1 MEGFAFRIDWV
12 HPPRSGEHH
21 MRQDNL
27 PGSTVAD
34 VNSTQLVHRRSRHRI
49 RHLPVHHNS
58 VDLLFVRTEESV
70 QVLLQ
75 FRPGDRHGVRHC
87 VEVSENRF
95 FENPE

>member
-1 MEGFAFRIDWV
+1 MQV

-27 PGSTVAD
+27 PWPTVAD
-34 VNSTQLVHRRSRHRI
+34 ANSTQLVYRRSRHRI
-49 RHLPVHHNS
+49 RDLPVHHNS

-75 FRPGDRHGVRHC
+75 FRPSDRHGVRHC
-87 VEVSENRF
+87 VQ
-95 FENPE
+95 